1 LDRLSR
7 ASCRCL
13 LTVLIIFFIT
23 ISVNHIGVCEIL
35 NSLAECC
42 LFRFLL
48 DFLSSSHAFFD
59 ALSVFSLGQVLEPR
73 GRFWSPGTP
82 FFVFVFL
89 FFSRWI
95 LGALDAILG
104 SILEAKRAP
113 NLGFGVI
120 FGTSN
125 FFYFFLWILEGPEP
139 RKSSILLRKTNGFHE
154 IHLSKKGSI
163 LR

>member
-59 ALSVFSLGQVLEPR
+59 ALSVFSLGQVLEPE
-73 GRFWSPGTP
+73 GGFWSPGAS
-82 FFVFVFL
+82 FFHL
-89 FFSRWI
+89 FFHLSFLTD
-95 LGALDAILG
+95 LGRLFSD
-104 SILEAKRAP
+104 
-113 NLGFGVI
+113 FGVD
-120 FGTSN
+120 FRGPNGSEQVFRSN
-125 FFYFFLWILEGPEP
+125 F
-139 RKSSILLRKTNGFHE
+139 R
-154 IHLSKKGSI
+154 
-163 LR
+163 